1 MLRPLVHS
9 LKELWTGSE
18 LSTYSNPDGQIILAA
33 LIGMHNV
40 IYIIDSLRLSN
51 DWHAYTN
58 SYN

>member
-51 DWHAYTN
+51 D
-58 SYN
+58 